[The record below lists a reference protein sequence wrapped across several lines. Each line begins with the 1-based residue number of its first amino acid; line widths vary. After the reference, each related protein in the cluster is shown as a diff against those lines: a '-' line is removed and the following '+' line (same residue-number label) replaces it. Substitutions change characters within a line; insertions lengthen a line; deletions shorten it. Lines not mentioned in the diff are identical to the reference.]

1 MLVSHIERIA
11 SIDPLSALEKMSERA
26 LVDDRIATHIAQG
39 RAYWTRP
46 RDRFAI
52 AGFGA
57 VATFDPAGQG
67 RFASVRESW
76 NALLKDAVVHGPDK
90 VAGVGPILMG
100 GFAFDPEGSESKT
113 WVGFSASHLVL
124 PRVVITSVGN
134 ESFMTVNALVD
145 DHGSADLDS
154 ETFRHLREA
163 VVSPVS
169 VFARDDNTMLADLE
183 VTELSSEAA
192 WLDTIRNAVE
202 TILHDKFEKVVIAR
216 AEVASAAQEYD
227 VFALLR
233 YLGSAHLDSF
243 VFGYWR
249 GERAFVGAS
258 PERLVL
264 VDGRDVEASSL
275 AGTIKRG
282 MTATEDSDNARAL
295 EASAKDLAEHA
306 AVRNALYEALAEEC
320 ESVVAPSE
328 PSLLTLPHV
337 HHLHTQLRGRLRE
350 GRTMLDVVERLHPTP
365 AVGGSPRDAALDFIR
380 DHEDLDRGWYAGPI
394 GWIGRNGGEMAVGLR
409 SALIDGRDATLF
421 AGCGIVA
428 DSDPALEFAES
439 SLKLKLMESALAAC
453 ATVETDELTVMVER
467 SS

>member
-1 MLVSHIERIA
+1 MLVSHIERIG
-11 SIDPLSALEKMSERA
+11 SIDPLAALEKMSERA

-46 RDRFAI
+46 RDHFAI

-67 RFASVRESW
+67 RFASVSESW
-76 NALLKDAVVHGPDK
+76 SALLKDAVVDGPDTMP
-90 VAGVGPILMG
+90 GVGPILMG
-100 GFAFDPEGSESKT
+100 GFAFDPDRSESRT
-113 WVGFSASHLVL
+113 WSGFSASHLIL
-124 PRVVITSVGN
+124 PRVVITSIGG
-134 ESFMTVNALVD
+134 ESFITINVLMND
-145 DHGSADLDS
+145 GSADVDP
-154 ETFRHLREA
+154 ETLQHLREA

-169 VFARDDNTMLADLE
+169 VFARDGNTVPADLE
-183 VTELSSEAA
+183 ITELSSEAA
-192 WLDTIRNAVE
+192 WLDTISAAVKA
-202 TILHDKFEKVVIAR
+202 IRADQMEKVVIAR

-233 YLGSAHLDSF
+233 YLQSAHLDSL

-264 VDGRDVEASSL
+264 VDGRNVEASSL

-282 MTATEDSDNARAL
+282 ITATEDSDNARAL
-295 EASAKDLAEHA
+295 ESSAKDRAEHA
-306 AVRNALYEALAEEC
+306 AVRNALYDALAEEC
-320 ESVVAPSE
+320 ESVDAPTE

-350 GRTMLDVVERLHPTP
+350 GRTILDVVERLHPTP

-394 GWIGRNGGEMAVGLR
+394 GWIGRNGGELAVALR

-428 DSDPALEFAES
+428 DSDPSLEYAES

-453 ATVETDELTVMVER
+453 ATVETDELTVMAER
-467 SS
+467 TS